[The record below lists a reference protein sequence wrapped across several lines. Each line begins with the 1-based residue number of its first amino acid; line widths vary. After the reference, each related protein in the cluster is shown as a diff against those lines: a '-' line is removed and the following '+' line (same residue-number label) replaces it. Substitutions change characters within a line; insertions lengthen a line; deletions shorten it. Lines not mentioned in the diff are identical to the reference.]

1 MITYQLDNN
10 GFFSIIHIVKACN
23 IPEKE
28 ALEFLL

>member
-1 MITYQLDNN
+1 MITYQLENN
-10 GFFSIIHIVKACN
+10 GFISFIHMVKACN